1 MIFNIT
7 ASMKLLINN
16 YAQCH
21 YETIESSIVKHREI
35 LKINDEISIDI
46 YLNLDFDDPHF
57 REYINKKYPQ
67 IKFQKIHDFDY
78 LIECTIY
85 DRDFHILE
93 FNPNKGKKYI
103 AHEITDGLKTNSN
116 VYFLT
121 PLSKYQF
128 IYSDVLPFSEEKKI
142 SSIPIYVIQGNFE
155 PARRN
160 YDLLS
165 RILDSSYNYEFKIK
179 LVGRGNCPI
188 DLKKYGD
195 KIIVRNNLNFIDYH
209 KEFLDAYC
217 ILPLITKK
225 SHPNYYQKKLTSTIN
240 YARGYKLKCL
250 IDKDL
255 QEIYNLEDVEIFNDI
270 NDIGNGFLNT
280 LKQFYDKS

>member
-1 MIFNIT
+1 
-7 ASMKLLINN
+7 MKLLINN
-16 YAQCH
+16 YMQCH

-35 LKINDEISIDI
+35 LKISDEIPIDI
-46 YLNLDFDDPHF
+46 YLNLDFDDPGF

-67 IKFQKIHDFDY
+67 IKFQKIFDFDY
-78 LIECTIY
+78 FIDCTIY
-85 DRDFHILE
+85 DTDFNVLE

-103 AHEITDGLKTNSN
+103 SHEITERLKTNQN

-121 PLSKYQF
+121 PLSKHQF
-128 IYSDVLPFSEEKKI
+128 IYSDVLPYSEEKRI
-142 SSIPIYVIQGNFE
+142 SNVPIYVIQGNFTVD
-155 PARRN
+155 RRN

-179 LVGRGNCPI
+179 LVGRGNCPG

-195 KIIVRNNLNFIDYH
+195 KIIVKNNLNFIDYH

-225 SHPNYYQKKLTSTIN
+225 SHPQYYQKKLTSTIN

>member
-1 MIFNIT
+1 
-7 ASMKLLINN
+7 MKLLINN
-16 YAQCH
+16 YMQCH

-35 LKINDEISIDI
+35 LKISEEIPIDI
-46 YLNLDFDDPHF
+46 YLNLDFDNPDF

-67 IKFQKIHDFDY
+67 IKFENKISDYDY
-78 LIECTIY
+78 LIDCTIY
-85 DRDFHILE
+85 DRDFNVLE

-103 AHEITDGLKTNSN
+103 SHEITERLKTNPN
-116 VYFLT
+116 VYFLS

-128 IYSDVLPFSEEKKI
+128 IYSDVLPFSEEKRI
-142 SSIPIYVIQGNFE
+142 SNVPIYVIQGNIDFK
-155 PARRN
+155 RRN

-165 RILDSSYNYEFKIK
+165 RILDSSYNHEFKIK
-179 LVGRGNCPI
+179 LIGRGNCP
-188 DLKKYGD
+188 DMLKKYGD
-195 KIIVRNNLNFIDYH
+195 KILVKNNLNFIDYH

-225 SHPNYYQKKLTSTIN
+225 SHPDYYQKKLTSTIN

-270 NDIGNGFLNT
+270 NDISNGFLNT
-280 LKQFYDKS
+280 LEQFYNKSNDLY